1 MRSLTSSGLTAL
13 FAIALVWVGVH
24 QWFSGTLMVV
34 DELRSRVGAAHTLS
48 TAAALKP
55 NPEPVLRD
63 VDTAEWPSRHTA
75 DALVEQASQQA
86 QRQGIAI
93 RAVSVAHHAAT
104 PSAWGRVVL
113 EMSTTGP
120 YAAQKSWQASLQKSH
135 PALAVQ
141 SVRWQATPASGSGLD
156 AQWSWVLHVRD

>member
-13 FAIALVWVGVH
+13 FSIALVWVGVH
-24 QWFSGTLMVV
+24 EWLSSTLTVV
-34 DELRSRVGAAHTLS
+34 DELRSRVGAAHPLS
-48 TAAALKP
+48 AAAALQP
-55 NPEPVLRD
+55 NPEPALTI
-63 VDTAEWPSRHTA
+63 VDTADWPSRHTV
-75 DALVEQASQQA
+75 DALVEQASQNA
-86 QRQGIAI
+86 LRQGLAI

-104 PSAWGRVVL
+104 PSVWGRVVL
-113 EMSTTGP
+113 EVSTTGP